1 MSAALVAGKVSVTSK
16 CVRGTGRV
24 ACDARASIR
33 HPRASRFTSAIT
45 MPTSPHRSRDAAWR
59 ALRDPEL
66 TASRHLR
73 PSRTHRSTR
82 KVQSSKS
89 RCVERPLPSFP
100 ASARARSPPLRD
112 ATSAT
117 RPEAGYPTD
126 VAGRIARRD
135 RRAPRCVRGGTTRHA
150 TVRVVRGRAGGPTRR
165 PLPALVR
172 PERVPSANKT
182 TAFFLVKKSGGF
194 GTRTRQDG
202 PSRLTFEPF
211 ISRPRFCDE
220 PPQVLHRVPRRG
232 RDLHAQARPPGA
244 RRHPRGRKGGW
255 QGCRRRGSPRHGEG

>member
-73 PSRTHRSTR
+73 PFRTHRSTR

-112 ATSAT
+112 ATFAT
-117 RPEAGYPTD
+117 STD
-126 VAGRIARRD
+126 FRRGIRRTSRGASRDATDAHLDAFAEDRRVARRS
-135 RRAPRCVRGGTTRHA
+135 ASSAAARGDL
-150 TVRVVRGRAGGPTRR
+150 RVVRSR
-165 PLPALVR
+165 PSCDRSAH
-172 PERVPSANKT
+172 PEANT
-182 TAFFLVKKSGGF
+182 STAFFRKRHL
-194 GTRTRQDG
+194 
-202 PSRLTFEPF
+202 RLA
-211 ISRPRFCDE
+211 S
-220 PPQVLHRVPRRG
+220 
-232 RDLHAQARPPGA
+232 A
-244 RRHPRGRKGGW
+244 RRRAKTPRGRN
-255 QGCRRRGSPRHGEG
+255 

>member
-1 MSAALVAGKVSVTSK
+1 MRRAGVDPAPS
-16 CVRGTGRV
+16 RF
-24 ACDARASIR
+24 AFPIR
-33 HPRASRFTSAIT
+33 HHHT

-112 ATSAT
+112 ATFAT
-117 RPEAGYPTD
+117 STD
-126 VAGRIARRD
+126 FRRGI
-135 RRAPRCVRGGTTRHA
+135 RRTSRGASRDATDAHLDAFAVESPRRA

-165 PLPALVR
+165 PLPALTR
-172 PERVPSANKT
+172 PERVPSASANKT
-182 TAFFLVKKSGGF
+182 TKAFFRKLPTF
-194 GTRTRQDG
+194 GAFATRTSEDAFW
-202 PSRLTFEPF
+202 SE
-211 ISRPRFCDE
+211 
-220 PPQVLHRVPRRG
+220 
-232 RDLHAQARPPGA
+232 
-244 RRHPRGRKGGW
+244 
-255 QGCRRRGSPRHGEG
+255 

>member
-73 PSRTHRSTR
+73 PSRTYRSTR

-112 ATSAT
+112 ATLAT
-117 RPEAGYPTD
+117 DGEAGYPAD
-126 VAGRIARRD
+126 LAGGIALRD
-135 RRAPRCVRGGTTRHA
+135 RYAPRRVRRGTAHRA
-150 TVRVVRGRAGGPTRR
+150 TVRIVRGRDGTRASS
-165 PLPALVR
+165 LPSPR
-172 PERVPSANKT
+172 SERTPSASKPTNASSVSSRKRED
-182 TAFFLVKKSGGF
+182 ASSSSDF
-194 GTRTRQDG
+194 
-202 PSRLTFEPF
+202 SRLFA
-211 ISRPRFCDE
+211 
-220 PPQVLHRVPRRG
+220 RG
-232 RDLHAQARPPGA
+232 D
-244 RRHPRGRKGGW
+244 
-255 QGCRRRGSPRHGEG
+255 